1 MTQKDQEKLGRSIYM
16 ISDTA
21 IERKKLY
28 KIAFL
33 EGLFSGF
40 GGVIGAT
47 ILVGIVLFIL
57 SFLNKVPLLGRV
69 TEAVKNSIESTR

>member
-1 MTQKDQEKLGRSIYM
+1 MTQKDYEKLGRALYS

-21 IERKKLY
+21 VERKKLY
-28 KIAFL
+28 KLAFIK
-33 EGLFSGF
+33 GLFSGF

-47 ILVGIVLFIL
+47 ILVGLLLFML

-69 TEAVKNSIESTR
+69 TEAVKNSIETNR